1 MSQDRKSAGL
11 QDDFYRTHRG
21 NLFTGNKAGTVI
33 TDIAVKGFPDALHIS
48 MLQKIFGVVC
58 SCQYAVG
65 KFCFQFL
72 IGYRHAMFG
81 QTRAHFDVTDF
92 TAIDE
97 VHETSFKII
106 TFIIN
111 IKTDD
116 MDIAAFIF

>member
-1 MSQDRKSAGL
+1 MSQNRKSAGF
-11 QDDFYRTHRG
+11 QDDFYRTHGG

-33 TDIAVKGFPDALHIS
+33 ADIAVKGFSDALHVS
-48 MLQKIFGVVC
+48 MLQKIFGVVG

-72 IGYRHAMFG
+72 IGYRHAMLS
-81 QTRAHFDVTDF
+81 QPPAHFDVTDF

-97 VHETSFKII
+97 VYETSFKII
-106 TFIIN
+106 AFIIN